1 MQWTCW
7 LCRYT
12 LQLPLPQDIVTSSVF
27 PFIEL
32 PSHSFEVEEDGVED
46 DDSDMYAN
54 GSYSE
59 GEDSGMEVDNSD
71 DEEE

>member
-1 MQWTCW
+1 MTK
-7 LCRYT
+7 
-12 LQLPLPQDIVTSSVF
+12 SVLLF
-27 PFIEL
+27 LEL
-32 PSHSFEVEEDGVED
+32 PSYTFEVEEDGNED
-46 DDSDMYAN
+46 NPDDMYAN

>member
-12 LQLPLPQDIVTSSVF
+12 LQLPLPQDIVTKSVLLF
-27 PFIEL
+27 LEL
-32 PSHSFEVEEDGVED
+32 PSYTFEVEEDGNED
-46 DDSDMYAN
+46 NPDDMYAN